1 MKQKLLK
8 MQNLK
13 TTLKLLSSILT
24 TLIFFVNL
32 ATISAQDNNQNF
44 KKIKIDGLAAVVGDF
59 VILDSDIDKT
69 LIDLQSQGV
78 NTGNLDRC
86 SLLGKLMEDKLYAH
100 HAEQDSLEVDSQQ
113 IFNYVDQ
120 TIEYFVSQLG
130 DIDKVLEFYKKE
142 DEQSFRQELY
152 EINKVN
158 QLSQKMQSTI
168 VDEIEITPEEVKQ
181 FFNSIPKHELPVF
194 GAELEISQIVVKP
207 EVSDEERKKVVDRLE
222 SIKDDVV
229 INGSSFATKAILY
242 SQDPGSRSTGG
253 KYTLNRNR
261 PQMVKEFRDVAYRLR
276 EGEISDPFETD
287 FGWHIVKVDRIR
299 GQEVDVRHILLVP
312 EITPAAMSEAKKKID
327 LIRKRILD
335 QELTFQEAAKSF
347 SDEKAT
353 KNNGGV
359 LINPTTGDTR
369 FELTKI
375 DPVLYNQIQRLNDN
389 EVSAPLLESDRQGNQ
404 SYKIIKVSNR
414 FDEHTADYS
423 QDYIKIKELALKEKQ
438 LNAIQKWMNEKI
450 IDTYISV
457 NDDSRDCNFTN
468 KWLKN

>member
-1 MKQKLLK
+1 

-13 TTLKLLSSILT
+13 KTLKSLSSILI
-24 TLIFFVNL
+24 TLILLVGVKS
-32 ATISAQDNNQNF
+32 ISAQDTNQNF

-181 FFNSIPKHELPVF
+181 FFNSIPKYELPVF

-312 EITPAAMSEAKKKID
+312 EITPVAMSEAKKKID

-335 QELTFQEAAKSF
+335 EELTFQEAAKSF
-347 SDEKAT
+347 SDKKAT

-375 DPVLYNQIQRLNDN
+375 DPVLYNQIQRLSDN

-404 SYKIIKVSNR
+404 SYKIVKVSNR

-457 NDDSRDCNFTN
+457 NEDSRECNFSN

>member
-1 MKQKLLK
+1 
-8 MQNLK
+8 MQRK
-13 TTLKLLSSILT
+13 ITSFSLLSKAAF
-24 TLIFFVNL
+24 TLILLFCSTL
-32 ATISAQDNNQNF
+32 SSQQ
-44 KKIKIDGLAAVVGDF
+44 KIKIDGLAAVVGDF
-59 VILDSDIDKT
+59 IILDSDIDKT

-78 NTGNLDRC
+78 ATDNLDKC

-100 HAEQDSLEVDSQQ
+100 HAEQDSLEIDNQQ

-120 TIEYFVSQLG
+120 TIDYFVSQLG

-142 DEQSFRQELY
+142 DEQTFRQELF

-158 QLSQKMQSTI
+158 QLSQKMQSKI

-181 FFNSIPKHELPVF
+181 FFNNIPRYDLPIF

-207 EVSDEERKKVVDRLE
+207 EVSEAEKKKVIDRLE
-222 SIKDDVV
+222 SIRDDVV

-261 PQMVKEFRDVAYRLR
+261 PQMVKEFRDVAYRLK
-276 EGEISDPFETD
+276 ENEVSEPFETE

-299 GQEVDVRHILLVP
+299 GQEVDVRHILLTP
-312 EITPAAMSEAKKKID
+312 EISPDAMAEAKKKVD
-327 LIRKRILD
+327 LIRKRVVD
-335 QELTFQEAAKSF
+335 GELTFQEAAKSF
-347 SDEKAT
+347 SDEKST

-375 DPVLYNQIQRLNDN
+375 DPVLYNQIQRLGDN
-389 EVSAPLLESDRQGNQ
+389 EISSPLLEQDRQGNQ
-404 SYKIIKVSNR
+404 SYKLIMVSDR
-414 FDEHTADYS
+414 FDEHVADYS
-423 QDYIKIKELALKEKQ
+423 KDYIKIKELALKEKQ
-438 LNAIQKWMNEKI
+438 LTAIQKWMNEKI

-457 NDDSRDCNFTN
+457 NDQNKQCNFAN

>member
-1 MKQKLLK
+1 
-8 MQNLK
+8 MQRK
-13 TTLKLLSSILT
+13 ITSFSLLSKAAF
-24 TLIFFVNL
+24 TLILLFCNTL
-32 ATISAQDNNQNF
+32 SSQQ
-44 KKIKIDGLAAVVGDF
+44 KIKIDGLAAVVGDF
-59 VILDSDIDKT
+59 IILDSDIDKT

-78 NTGNLDRC
+78 ATENLDKC

-100 HAEQDSLEVDSQQ
+100 HAEQDSLEIDNQQ

-120 TIEYFVSQLG
+120 TIDYFISQLG

-142 DEQSFRQELY
+142 DEQTFRQELF

-158 QLSQKMQSTI
+158 QLSQKMQSKI

-181 FFNSIPKHELPVF
+181 FFNNIPRYDLPIF

-207 EVSDEERKKVVDRLE
+207 EVSETEKNKVIDRLE
-222 SIKDDVV
+222 SIRDDVV

-242 SQDPGSRSTGG
+242 SQDPSSRSTGG

-261 PQMVKEFRDVAYRLR
+261 PQMVKEFRDVAYRLK
-276 EGEISDPFETD
+276 ENEVSEPFETE

-299 GQEVDVRHILLVP
+299 GQEVDVRHILLTP
-312 EITPAAMSEAKKKID
+312 EISPDAMAEAKKKVD
-327 LIRKRILD
+327 LIRKRVVD
-335 QELTFQEAAKSF
+335 GELTFQEAAKSF
-347 SDEKAT
+347 SDEKST

-375 DPVLYNQIQRLNDN
+375 DPVLYNQIQRLGDN
-389 EVSAPLLESDRQGNQ
+389 EISSPLLEQDRQGNQ
-404 SYKIIKVSNR
+404 SYKLIMVSDR
-414 FDEHTADYS
+414 FDEHVADYS
-423 QDYIKIKELALKEKQ
+423 KDFIKIKELALKEKQ

-457 NDDSRDCNFTN
+457 NDQNKQCNFAN

>member
-1 MKQKLLK
+1 MQRKITSFSILSKAAFTLILLFCS
-8 MQNLK
+8 
-13 TTLKLLSSILT
+13 TLSS
-24 TLIFFVNL
+24 
-32 ATISAQDNNQNF
+32 QQ
-44 KKIKIDGLAAVVGDF
+44 KIKIDGLAAVVGDF
-59 VILDSDIDKT
+59 IILDSDIDKT

-78 NTGNLDRC
+78 ATDNLDKC

-100 HAEQDSLEVDSQQ
+100 HAEQDSLEIDNQQ

-120 TIEYFVSQLG
+120 TIDYFVSQLG

-142 DEQSFRQELY
+142 DEQTFRQELF

-158 QLSQKMQSTI
+158 QLSQKMQSKI

-181 FFNSIPKHELPVF
+181 FFNNIPRYDLPIF

-207 EVSDEERKKVVDRLE
+207 EVSEAEKKKVIDRLE
-222 SIKDDVV
+222 SIRDDVV

-261 PQMVKEFRDVAYRLR
+261 PQMVKEFRDVAYRLK
-276 EGEISDPFETD
+276 ENEVSEPFETE

-299 GQEVDVRHILLVP
+299 GQEVDVRHILLTP
-312 EITPAAMSEAKKKID
+312 EISPDAMAEAKKKVD
-327 LIRKRILD
+327 LIRKRVVD
-335 QELTFQEAAKSF
+335 GELSFQEAAKSF
-347 SDEKAT
+347 SDEKST

-375 DPVLYNQIQRLNDN
+375 DPVLYNQIQRLGDN
-389 EVSAPLLESDRQGNQ
+389 EISSPLLEQDRQGNQ
-404 SYKIIKVSNR
+404 SYKLIMVSDR
-414 FDEHTADYS
+414 FDEHVADYS
-423 QDYIKIKELALKEKQ
+423 KDYIKIKELALKEKQ
-438 LNAIQKWMNEKI
+438 LTAIQKWMNEKI

-457 NDDSRDCNFTN
+457 NDQNKQCNFAN

>member
-1 MKQKLLK
+1 
-8 MQNLK
+8 MQRK
-13 TTLKLLSSILT
+13 ITSFSLLSKAAF
-24 TLIFFVNL
+24 TLILLFCSTL
-32 ATISAQDNNQNF
+32 SSQQ
-44 KKIKIDGLAAVVGDF
+44 KIKIDGLAAVVGDF
-59 VILDSDIDKT
+59 IILDSDIDKT

-78 NTGNLDRC
+78 ATDNLDKC

-100 HAEQDSLEVDSQQ
+100 HAEQDSLEIDNQQ

-142 DEQSFRQELY
+142 DEQTFRQELF

-158 QLSQKMQSTI
+158 QLSQKMQSKI

-181 FFNSIPKHELPVF
+181 FFNNIPRYDLPIF

-207 EVSDEERKKVVDRLE
+207 EVSEAEKKKVIDRLE
-222 SIKDDVV
+222 SIRDDVV

-261 PQMVKEFRDVAYRLR
+261 PQMVKEFRDVAYRLK
-276 EGEISDPFETD
+276 ENEVSEPFETE

-299 GQEVDVRHILLVP
+299 GQEVDVRHILLTP
-312 EITPAAMSEAKKKID
+312 EISPDAMAEAKKKVD
-327 LIRKRILD
+327 LIRKRVVD
-335 QELTFQEAAKSF
+335 GELTFQEAAKSF
-347 SDEKAT
+347 SDEKST

-375 DPVLYNQIQRLNDN
+375 DPVLYNQIQRLGDN
-389 EVSAPLLESDRQGNQ
+389 EISSPLLEQDRQGNQ
-404 SYKIIKVSNR
+404 SYKLIMVSDR
-414 FDEHTADYS
+414 FDEHVADYS
-423 QDYIKIKELALKEKQ
+423 KDYIKIKELALKEKQ
-438 LNAIQKWMNEKI
+438 LTAIQKWMNEKI

-457 NDDSRDCNFTN
+457 NDQNKQCNFAN

>member
-1 MKQKLLK
+1 
-8 MQNLK
+8 MQRKK
-13 TTLKLLSSILT
+13 TILSLICKAAF
-24 TLIFFVNL
+24 TLIVLFCNIL
-32 ATISAQDNNQNF
+32 NSQE
-44 KKIKIDGLAAVVGDF
+44 KIKIDGLAAVVGDF
-59 VILDSDIDKT
+59 IILDSDIDKT

-78 NTGNLDRC
+78 ATDNLDKC

-100 HAEQDSLEVDSQQ
+100 HAEQDSLEIDNQQ

-120 TIEYFVSQLG
+120 TIDYFISQLG

-142 DEQSFRQELY
+142 DEQTFRQELF

-158 QLSQKMQSTI
+158 QLSQKMQSKI

-181 FFNSIPKHELPVF
+181 FFNNIPRYDLPIF

-207 EVSDEERKKVVDRLE
+207 EVSEAEKKKVIDRLE
-222 SIKDDVV
+222 SIRDDVV
-229 INGSSFATKAILY
+229 VNGSSFATKAILY

-261 PQMVKEFRDVAYRLR
+261 PQMVKEFRDVAYRLK
-276 EGEISDPFETD
+276 ENEVSEPFETE

-299 GQEVDVRHILLVP
+299 GQEVDVRHILLTP
-312 EITPAAMSEAKKKID
+312 EISSDAMAEAKKKVD
-327 LIRKRILD
+327 LIRKRVVD
-335 QELTFQEAAKSF
+335 GELTFQEAAKSF
-347 SDEKAT
+347 SDEKST

-375 DPVLYNQIQRLNDN
+375 DPVMYNQIQRLGDN
-389 EVSAPLLESDRQGNQ
+389 EISSPLLEQDRQGNQ
-404 SYKIIKVSNR
+404 SYKLIMVSDR
-414 FDEHTADYS
+414 FDEHVADYS
-423 QDYIKIKELALKEKQ
+423 KDFIKIKELALKEKQ

-457 NDDSRDCNFTN
+457 NDQNKQCNFAN

>member
-1 MKQKLLK
+1 
-8 MQNLK
+8 MQRK
-13 TTLKLLSSILT
+13 ITIFSLLSKAAF
-24 TLIFFVNL
+24 TLILLFCSTL
-32 ATISAQDNNQNF
+32 SSQQ
-44 KKIKIDGLAAVVGDF
+44 KIKIDGLAAVVGDF
-59 VILDSDIDKT
+59 IILDSDIDKT

-78 NTGNLDRC
+78 ATDNLDKC

-100 HAEQDSLEVDSQQ
+100 HAEQDSLEIDNQQ

-120 TIEYFVSQLG
+120 TIDYFVSQLG

-142 DEQSFRQELY
+142 DEQTFRQELF

-158 QLSQKMQSTI
+158 QLSQKMQSKI

-181 FFNSIPKHELPVF
+181 FFNNIPRYDLPIF

-207 EVSDEERKKVVDRLE
+207 EVSEVEKKKVIDRLE
-222 SIKDDVV
+222 SIRDDVV

-261 PQMVKEFRDVAYRLR
+261 PQMVKEFRDVAYRLK
-276 EGEISDPFETD
+276 ENEVSEPFETE

-299 GQEVDVRHILLVP
+299 GQEVDVRHILLTP
-312 EITPAAMSEAKKKID
+312 EISPDAMAEAKKKVD
-327 LIRKRILD
+327 LIRKRIVD
-335 QELTFQEAAKSF
+335 GELNFQEAAKSF
-347 SDEKAT
+347 SDEKST

-375 DPVLYNQIQRLNDN
+375 DPVLYNQIQRLGDN
-389 EVSAPLLESDRQGNQ
+389 EISSPLLEQDRQGNQ
-404 SYKIIKVSNR
+404 SYKLIMVSDR
-414 FDEHTADYS
+414 FDEHVADYS
-423 QDYIKIKELALKEKQ
+423 KDYIKIKELALKEKQ
-438 LNAIQKWMNEKI
+438 LTAIQKWMNEKI

-457 NDDSRDCNFTN
+457 NDQNKQCNFAN